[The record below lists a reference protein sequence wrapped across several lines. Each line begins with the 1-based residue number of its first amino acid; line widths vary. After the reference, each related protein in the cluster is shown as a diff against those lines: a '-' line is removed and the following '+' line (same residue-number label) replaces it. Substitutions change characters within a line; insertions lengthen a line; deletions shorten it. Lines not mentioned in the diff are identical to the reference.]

1 MLQALY
7 GHVRAGQL
15 EEAIDLCRK
24 ANQPWR
30 AASIRGALLFQ
41 WRAICE
47 SYPITAEDDVRVN
60 MNSPSVLANEPR
72 DEDAMDDEDAEG
84 SQRWHGNVRREMWKT
99 VCQRAALNVSG

>member
-41 WRAICE
+41 WRAIGE
-47 SYPITAEDDVRVN
+47 LYSLLYPPCMSDAVPEYT
-60 MNSPSVLANEPR
+60 ANEPR
-72 DEDAMDDEDAEG
+72 DEDAMDDGDENASEEVWG
-84 SQRWHGNVRREMWKT
+84 HKGVQQRLSYSIP
-99 VCQRAALNVSG
+99 C